1 MRNYIILNGI
11 NSNEI
16 EGLLIQ
22 ELPPISKPKIRT
34 QIDEIDGRDG
44 DIVTKLGFSAYDKT
58 ISIGLYGNYDIDDV
72 ISFFNSEGT
81 VTFSN
86 EEDKYYNYQ
95 ILEQIDFERL
105 VRYKTA
111 KVTLHVQPFKY
122 SNIEGIK
129 TYNQLDNET
138 SISIINNGNYISK
151 PILTIYGTG
160 TINISLNDFQV
171 FVINLGNEGSI
182 TLDTSLMEAYNN
194 DILKNRLVTGNYDN
208 FALNVGTNTISWTG
222 DVNQIDIQ
230 NYSRWI

>member
-81 VTFSN
+81 ITFSN

-95 ILEQIDFERL
+95 ILDQIDFDRL

-122 SNIEGIK
+122 SNIEGTK